1 MALDLRGIKAATFNT
16 PTNYVESVRYYEQ
29 NLQDK
34 INETYQYASNTY
46 EIGQELV
53 RGTLDFTPLV
63 CRVCHAINPKT
74 GLNLGDDFKDLKF
87 FDVFSHRTMGER
99 YWFNN
104 SVWITTNTDNYH
116 YNTQSAIIRRCNNTL
131 NLINSNGCIIR
142 EPCIV
147 GYSIKYANIYYN
159 TSVEIPQGT
168 IVVTAQNNDITQ
180 GININDRFILDNQ
193 AFKIKSVKDYL
204 RSNTT
209 IGESVPLIEFEM
221 YVDAISPDDDFEL
234 CIANMSRYK
243 GIYKPYE
250 EVKPSDKA
258 TSLVGEAIVGT
269 SVVGESE
276 TNIGAIVI
284 EPYPVK
290 LYQGEQQTYTCSAY
304 GYVTSCGCRDSYDY
318 EEPIDVEF
326 VFSTSG
332 ANPNRY
338 KFEVIDGNTFSVM
351 CLGKSTVPLVV
362 TCSGGG
368 VSKQVT
374 IDLRGL
380 Y

>member
-180 GININDRFILDNQ
+180 GININDRIH
-193 AFKIKSVKDYL
+193 S
-204 RSNTT
+204 
-209 IGESVPLIEFEM
+209 
-221 YVDAISPDDDFEL
+221 
-234 CIANMSRYK
+234 
-243 GIYKPYE
+243 
-250 EVKPSDKA
+250 
-258 TSLVGEAIVGT
+258 
-269 SVVGESE
+269 
-276 TNIGAIVI
+276 
-284 EPYPVK
+284 
-290 LYQGEQQTYTCSAY
+290 
-304 GYVTSCGCRDSYDY
+304 
-318 EEPIDVEF
+318 
-326 VFSTSG
+326 
-332 ANPNRY
+332 
-338 KFEVIDGNTFSVM
+338 
-351 CLGKSTVPLVV
+351 
-362 TCSGGG
+362 
-368 VSKQVT
+368 
-374 IDLRGL
+374 
-380 Y
+380 

>member
-1 MALDLRGIKAATFNT
+1 M
-16 PTNYVESVRYYEQ
+16 
-29 NLQDK
+29 
-34 INETYQYASNTY
+34 
-46 EIGQELV
+46 
-53 RGTLDFTPLV
+53 
-63 CRVCHAINPKT
+63 
-74 GLNLGDDFKDLKF
+74 
-87 FDVFSHRTMGER
+87 
-99 YWFNN
+99 
-104 SVWITTNTDNYH
+104 
-116 YNTQSAIIRRCNNTL
+116 
-131 NLINSNGCIIR
+131 
-142 EPCIV
+142 
-147 GYSIKYANIYYN
+147 
-159 TSVEIPQGT
+159 
-168 IVVTAQNNDITQ
+168 
-180 GININDRFILDNQ
+180 
-193 AFKIKSVKDYL
+193 
-204 RSNTT
+204 
-209 IGESVPLIEFEM
+209 EFR
-221 YVDAISPDDDFEL
+221 I
-234 CIANMSRYK
+234 
-243 GIYKPYE
+243 
-250 EVKPSDKA
+250 
-258 TSLVGEAIVGT
+258 
-269 SVVGESE
+269 VGESE

>member
-1 MALDLRGIKAATFNT
+1 M
-16 PTNYVESVRYYEQ
+16 
-29 NLQDK
+29 
-34 INETYQYASNTY
+34 
-46 EIGQELV
+46 
-53 RGTLDFTPLV
+53 
-63 CRVCHAINPKT
+63 
-74 GLNLGDDFKDLKF
+74 
-87 FDVFSHRTMGER
+87 
-99 YWFNN
+99 
-104 SVWITTNTDNYH
+104 
-116 YNTQSAIIRRCNNTL
+116 
-131 NLINSNGCIIR
+131 
-142 EPCIV
+142 
-147 GYSIKYANIYYN
+147 
-159 TSVEIPQGT
+159 
-168 IVVTAQNNDITQ
+168 
-180 GININDRFILDNQ
+180 
-193 AFKIKSVKDYL
+193 FKIKSVKDYL

-304 GYVTSCGCRDSYDY
+304 GYVASCGCRDSYDY

-338 KFEVIDGNTFSVM
+338 KFEVIDRNTFSVM